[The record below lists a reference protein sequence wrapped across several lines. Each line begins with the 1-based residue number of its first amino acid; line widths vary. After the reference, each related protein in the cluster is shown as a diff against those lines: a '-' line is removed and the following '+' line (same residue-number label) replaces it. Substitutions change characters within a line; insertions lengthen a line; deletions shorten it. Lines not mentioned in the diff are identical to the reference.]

1 MRNESSAAIRQQ
13 AVPFY
18 FKSRHSM
25 LRSQSM
31 AFGRTRWIGA
41 REVVPK
47 EVLEE
52 KLSHREVRQGQIIL
66 GFLELWRAAFPQ
78 RAAMHNRSFSAIR

>member
-1 MRNESSAAIRQQ
+1 
-13 AVPFY
+13 
-18 FKSRHSM
+18 
-25 LRSQSM
+25 M

-52 KLSHREVRQGQIIL
+52 ELSRREVRLGHIIL
-66 GFLELWRAAFPQ
+66 GFLELWRAALPQ
-78 RAAMHNRSFSAIR
+78 RPAVHDQSFSARP

>member
-13 AVPFY
+13 AVFFY

-52 KLSHREVRQGQIIL
+52 ECPVGKCASATSYS
-66 GFLELWRAAFPQ
+66 GF
-78 RAAMHNRSFSAIR
+78 